1 MAILYVAL
9 GSNLGDRAAHLLAG
23 VAGCSAHGI
32 ALRRLSS
39 IYETAPVGGPAGQSW
54 YLNAVGEFQ
63 SGLDA
68 RVVLQILRN
77 IEEKNGRARG
87 AKDGPRTLD
96 LDILSVGSE
105 VRSGDDL
112 TLPHPRLHLRRFVLE
127 PFAEIAPAYKVPSL
141 DRTVAEL
148 RSDLLLREPDS
159 SSIRIYNAQKP

>member
-39 IYETAPVGGPAGQSW
+39 IYETAPVGGPAGQNW

-77 IEEKNGRARG
+77 IEERNGRVRG
-87 AKDGPRTLD
+87 AKDAPRTLD

-105 VRSGDDL
+105 IRSGEDL

-127 PFAEIAPAYKVPSL
+127 PFVEIAPAYRVPGL
-141 DRTVAEL
+141 DRTAAEL
-148 RSDLLLREPDS
+148 LADLLLREPGCG
-159 SSIRIYNAQKP
+159 SIRLYHAQRP